1 MSAVLHI
8 RDLQSAE
15 EFCATFKR
23 IPQDWML
30 YNRLGATLANGGK
43 PEEAL
48 QCYEEALNRNP
59 GYVRA
64 T

>member
-1 MSAVLHI
+1 
-8 RDLQSAE
+8 
-15 EFCATFKR
+15 
-23 IPQDWML
+23 ML

-43 PEEAL
+43 PDEAL
-48 QCYEEALNRNP
+48 QCYEEALHRNP